1 MPRLEDFREMIDAV
15 HDQKVL
21 ESGQTLLREMMEIN
35 DLRRKLQDLED
46 NLTNGGKAI
55 FYFFAEELDEDELV
69 FATERISG
77 RIRRIERIESSKE
90 VESSSGGESDEGGET
105 SEVK

>member
-1 MPRLEDFREMIDAV
+1 MPRLEDFREMINGVKD
-15 HDQKVL
+15 KEVL

-35 DLRRKLQDLED
+35 ALKKRLEGLES
-46 NLTNGGKAI
+46 NLTQGGKAI

-77 RIRRIERIESSKE
+77 RIRRLER
-90 VESSSGGESDEGGET
+90 VESVKEDTNKESNVEDNSDD
-105 SEVK
+105 SE

>member
-1 MPRLEDFREMIDAV
+1 MPRLEDFREMINGVKD
-15 HDQKVL
+15 KEVL

-35 DLRRKLQDLED
+35 DLRKRLEDLES
-46 NLTNGGKAI
+46 NLTQGGKAI

-77 RIRRIERIESSKE
+77 RIRRLERVEASKE
-90 VESSSGGESDEGGET
+90 NANKESIIEDNSDD
-105 SEVK
+105 SE